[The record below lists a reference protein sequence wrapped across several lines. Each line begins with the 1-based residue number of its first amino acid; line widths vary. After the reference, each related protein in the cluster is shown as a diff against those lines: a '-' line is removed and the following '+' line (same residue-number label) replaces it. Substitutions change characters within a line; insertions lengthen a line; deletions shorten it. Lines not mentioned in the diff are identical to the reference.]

1 MEPRTNPF
9 PLSYQLTPDQFCN
22 RELEFKKV
30 IESIKKNKPV
40 LLKGIRRIGKTSL
53 LKKIEHDF
61 KIQKN
66 INVFYID
73 LYAARNQ
80 ADFIKH
86 FARQS
91 IGKSDPNN
99 LKLMRDIANYFT
111 YLRPF
116 IEYSAIDG
124 TSTINF
130 NLDQEYSAQLT
141 IEQLFSFLEKLTSP
155 SIIIIDEIQQ
165 LSSFNESLTAD
176 FLFKNI
182 TLSKNIQVIY
192 SASICENS
200 KKLMN
205 KYEKHFLSIEAVDLF
220 CIDHDLYRLHIF
232 NLLKKNKIN
241 IAETI
246 VDQILDWCRDHTFY
260 VQFVCNRIFQNGI
273 KQPDEWMIERLFSD
287 ILYEHEAVYF
297 SYRNLLTLNQWD
309 LLRAIAKENGAR
321 QVLGNEFIRKY
332 NLGST
337 SSIQTALAALI
348 EKEMVIDAEGRFFVC
363 DVFLSRWLER
373 S

>member
-1 MEPRTNPF
+1 
-9 PLSYQLTPDQFCN
+9 
-22 RELEFKKV
+22 
-30 IESIKKNKPV
+30 
-40 LLKGIRRIGKTSL
+40 
-53 LKKIEHDF
+53 
-61 KIQKN
+61 
-66 INVFYID
+66 
-73 LYAARNQ
+73 
-80 ADFIKH
+80 
-86 FARQS
+86 
-91 IGKSDPNN
+91 
-99 LKLMRDIANYFT
+99 
-111 YLRPF
+111 
-116 IEYSAIDG
+116 
-124 TSTINF
+124 
-130 NLDQEYSAQLT
+130 
-141 IEQLFSFLEKLTSP
+141 
-155 SIIIIDEIQQ
+155 
-165 LSSFNESLTAD
+165 
-176 FLFKNI
+176 
-182 TLSKNIQVIY
+182 
-192 SASICENS
+192 
-200 KKLMN
+200 MN